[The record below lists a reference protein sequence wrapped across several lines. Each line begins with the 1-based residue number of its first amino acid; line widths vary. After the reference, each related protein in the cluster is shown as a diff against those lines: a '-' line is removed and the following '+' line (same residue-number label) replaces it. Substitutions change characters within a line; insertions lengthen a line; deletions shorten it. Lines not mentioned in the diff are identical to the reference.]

1 MSITSYNEIW
11 VNVKATLL
19 QKLYILQI
27 KHWNLRLQKLM
38 QKNANFHGIVLTEFQ
53 CATAAIQYKYKT
65 WTTLPL
71 NWMEP
76 APPIDYHFTLF
87 PGEADVEAELILV
100 SSELTK
106 IKKERYE
113 SDRFMSTLGLHTPT
127 HYELADILGDNL
139 FTLIRKV
146 SQPLSQAEDQA
157 MQMGTIEEF
166 LDKHSSILDHMQERV
181 LVNLLMSDFVK

>member
-1 MSITSYNEIW
+1 MNYWRNSKMSITSYNETW

-53 CATAAIQYKYKT
+53 CATAAIQYKYQT

-87 PGEADVEAELILV
+87 PEEADV
-100 SSELTK
+100 
-106 IKKERYE
+106 
-113 SDRFMSTLGLHTPT
+113 
-127 HYELADILGDNL
+127 
-139 FTLIRKV
+139 
-146 SQPLSQAEDQA
+146 
-157 MQMGTIEEF
+157 
-166 LDKHSSILDHMQERV
+166 
-181 LVNLLMSDFVK
+181 